1 MIHVKHWWI
10 CNYFYCCWFQS
21 WCQILHVFTYFF
33 MLCNYFWMF
42 CEGLYLHTILLRV
55 FSTGRKLIAACHVTG
70 WGILR
75 MVLWW
80 DSQITFSIDRI
91 HRYHSFVS
99 WIYYKVN
106 ILSIT
111 GNIMRQ
117 FDKKSIIRISEW
129 ASWSMVI
136 GRFIN
141 TCMFF
146 YPSRNI
152 LICFLSMSWP

>member
-1 MIHVKHWWI
+1 MTVFITVS
-10 CNYFYCCWFQS
+10 WFQS

-75 MVLWW
+75 MVLRW
-80 DSQITFSIDRI
+80 DIHIAFSIDRI
-91 HRYHSFVS
+91 HRYHSFFFRKY
-99 WIYYKVN
+99 IIN
-106 ILSIT
+106 ILFVT
-111 GNIMRQ
+111 GNIMSQ
-117 FDKKSIIRISEW
+117 FSKEFIIRISEW

-136 GRFIN
+136 GRFI
-141 TCMFF
+141 TF
-146 YPSRNI
+146 YFYDSRI
-152 LICFLSMSWP
+152 F